1 MTQDVWTV
9 PAVTQDDGE
18 GFGFAAFLIVAC
30 IGTIAL
36 VCGLVRNSGH
46 EVSAAPKAGS
56 AVSSEPRSCQIS
68 GYYIRPDGA
77 LLDQTGRV
85 IVDAQ
90 GTGNVRA
97 IHSALK
103 DISVTTHWDR
113 NAVPP
118 SSQTIVE
125 AGAK

>member
-1 MTQDVWTV
+1 MTGDAWTV

-18 GFGFAAFLIVAC
+18 GFGLAAFLIVAC

-36 VCGLVRNSGH
+36 VCGLVKESGH

-56 AVSSEPRSCQIS
+56 AVSSEPRSCLLD

-77 LLDQTGRV
+77 LLDKTGRV

-90 GTGNVRA
+90 GVGNVRA
-97 IHSALK
+97 IHIAMVK
-103 DISVTTHWDR
+103 IG
-113 NAVPP
+113 
-118 SSQTIVE
+118 
-125 AGAK
+125 GAK